1 MAQYYNLKNILDDL
15 KLIQRQ
21 HKMLNSFGTGDLTQL
36 IYLTQDNDKKPNT
49 GWSAPIYPLL
59 YVIPQQIQ
67 REENF
72 VTYNLSVI
80 CADKLN
86 TRNFDNEIDASS
98 DTAQILSDV
107 LAQFKYSVTDNQ
119 GNYYSKYDLAL
130 PSSMNYFSERYD
142 DILVGW
148 TMNLQVIVSDP
159 LNRCLAPFD
168 PFPITPS
175 ITPTNT
181 PTVSITPTQTPTNT
195 STPTVTPTCPVTEQY
210 LEVQLSENTKFKLIL
225 WNDAGYTSPATANCD
240 YTISGVAYGD
250 LGTIYYGTEQIL
262 QGQHQKQFNLA
273 PVLLPGEVVVG
284 FSVLGYTL
292 SGCPC
297 PVLLNFPSPSPT
309 PTQTPTVTPTY
320 TPTHTPT
327 PTPPVEYYIL
337 DETGD
342 ILETEG
348 GDLIEYEH

>member
-21 HKMLNSFGTGDLTQL
+21 HKMLNSFGTGDITQL

-49 GWSAPIYPLL
+49 SWAAPIYPLL

-86 TRNFDNEIDASS
+86 TKNYDNEIDASS

-107 LAQFKYSVTDNQ
+107 LAQFKYSVTTSQ
-119 GNYYSKYDLAL
+119 GNYYSKYDLNL

-168 PFPITPS
+168 PFPVTPSNTPTNTPTPTITQTNTPTPTITPS
-175 ITPTNT
+175 ITPTFT
-181 PTVSITPTQTPTNT
+181 PTPSI
-195 STPTVTPTCPVTEQY
+195 
-210 LEVQLSENTKFKLIL
+210 
-225 WNDAGYTSPATANCD
+225 
-240 YTISGVAYGD
+240 
-250 LGTIYYGTEQIL
+250 
-262 QGQHQKQFNLA
+262 
-273 PVLLPGEVVVG
+273 
-284 FSVLGYTL
+284 
-292 SGCPC
+292 
-297 PVLLNFPSPSPT
+297 
-309 PTQTPTVTPTY
+309 TPTY

-327 PTPPVEYYIL
+327 PTPPTEYYIL